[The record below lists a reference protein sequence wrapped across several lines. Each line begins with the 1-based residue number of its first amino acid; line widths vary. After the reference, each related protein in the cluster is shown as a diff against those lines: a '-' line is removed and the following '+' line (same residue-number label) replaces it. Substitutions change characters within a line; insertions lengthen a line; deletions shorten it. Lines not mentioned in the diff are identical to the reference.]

1 VIFEQVKSLAAEVEG
16 EVGKDADLLAEV
28 TNLAEAPVALRG
40 DFDSAY
46 LELPSVVLISV
57 MKKHQRYFP
66 VQKKPLEAEKRKQ
79 LLPYFIALRNGD
91 GVGLERVIAGNEHVI
106 RARFADAA
114 FFIQE
119 DLKKPLDAYLP
130 NLHTMT
136 FQVELGSMF
145 DKAVRIQKLAKDLS
159 INLQLN
165 AEESKVAER
174 AAELCK
180 ADLATNM
187 VVEMTALQGFM
198 GSYYARKSGEPQGV
212 AKAIFEHYL
221 PRSANDAIPST
232 KPGLVVGIAD
242 RLDTLMGLFSV
253 GLALTG
259 AKDPY
264 AQRRAALGLVQTLL
278 AWEIDFDLTSGLNLA
293 AQYLPQEIDAT
304 RKEACLSFIIER
316 MRHLFLE
323 LGFRYDVIDAVLAAQ
338 GENPYRASKAIRELS
353 EWVQRSDWHNIL
365 PAYSRCVRI
374 TRHLEETFEVSPNNL
389 VEKAEND
396 LFIALRNAEA
406 TSRKPGSVDDFL
418 NTFMPLIAVINIFFD
433 DVLVMTDETDLREN
447 RLGMLQRISRLA
459 EGVVEMSKLE
469 GF

>member
-1 VIFEQVKSLAAEVEG
+1 
-16 EVGKDADLLAEV
+16 
-28 TNLAEAPVALRG
+28 
-40 DFDSAY
+40 
-46 LELPSVVLISV
+46 
-57 MKKHQRYFP
+57 
-66 VQKKPLEAEKRKQ
+66 
-79 LLPYFIALRNGD
+79 
-91 GVGLERVIAGNEHVI
+91 
-106 RARFADAA
+106 
-114 FFIQE
+114 
-119 DLKKPLDAYLP
+119 
-130 NLHTMT
+130 
-136 FQVELGSMF
+136 
-145 DKAVRIQKLAKDLS
+145 LAKDLS

-253 GLALTG
+253 GLAPTG

-278 AWEIDFDLTSGLNLA
+278 AWETDLDLISGLNLA
-293 AQYLPQEIDAT
+293 AQYLPQEVDSAS
-304 RKEACLSFIIER
+304 KEACLSFIIER

-338 GENPYRASKAIRELS
+338 GENPFRASKAIRELS

-433 DVLVMTDETDLREN
+433 DVLVMIDETDLREN